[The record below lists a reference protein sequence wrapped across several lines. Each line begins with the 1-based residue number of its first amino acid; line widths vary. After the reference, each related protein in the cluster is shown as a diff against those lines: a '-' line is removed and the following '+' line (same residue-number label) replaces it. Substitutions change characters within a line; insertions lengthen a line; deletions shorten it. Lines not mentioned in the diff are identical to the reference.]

1 LQKLPFKIVK
11 KAHDDFQTAER
22 AMRAHVCSLADEE
35 VTDPVDHPTL
45 HTLHQELIY
54 IASVCHPV
62 ILKKHSVVKLII
74 IYFFLSGISTPG
86 NEEAN

>member
-1 LQKLPFKIVK
+1 LQNLPFKIVK

-54 IASVCHPV
+54 IAAVCHPV
-62 ILKKHSVVKLII
+62 ILKKHIQWS
-74 IYFFLSGISTPG
+74 
-86 NEEAN
+86 N